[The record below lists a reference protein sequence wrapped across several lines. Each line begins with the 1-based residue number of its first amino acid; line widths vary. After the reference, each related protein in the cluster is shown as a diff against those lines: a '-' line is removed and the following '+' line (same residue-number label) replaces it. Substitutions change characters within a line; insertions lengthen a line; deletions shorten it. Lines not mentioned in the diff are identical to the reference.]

1 LGMKAITGYGSHCTE
16 AMKVGFAQNSH
27 QYATVGPRSF
37 GARVGQPS
45 LAGLLRY
52 ASRSRGSRLIA
63 KRSDGAWLH
72 GIKHGGFERGRTN
85 PALRENVAPLETLC
99 AASLRMEERAG
110 QCS

>member
-1 LGMKAITGYGSHCTE
+1 MKAITRNARHCTD
-16 AMKVGFAQNSH
+16 ATALAFAQNSH
-27 QYATVGPRSF
+27 QCATVGLHSF

-45 LAGLLRY
+45 LAWVLRY

-63 KRSDGAWLH
+63 KRNGGAGLH

-99 AASLRMEERAG
+99 AASLRMEERVG